1 MGVKHFYI
9 WLKKNHMDCIDIQTN
24 YHNKNIDNL
33 CIDMNGV
40 IHVCAQK
47 VYQYGN
53 NKPPKRF
60 LIESK
65 TKPKLTLKN
74 QLKLF
79 NEIGKTIDYIKSVV
93 LPNKRIILCI
103 DGVAGCAKLSQQRQ
117 RRFNGSKEFDKNEF
131 DKNIIT
137 PGTSM
142 MNHLSKYLDWFV
154 KGKISHDPHWKDIEV
169 VISNERVFGEGEHKI
184 INYIRKY
191 SSPCESFCIHGLDAD
206 LIMLGMTLNK
216 NNIYILR
223 ENEFPRKELH
233 MVDISKLKLNIEK
246 MMKCDDT
253 KSYKKN
259 QGIQD
264 FVFMCFM
271 VGNDFLPTIPSLAIL
286 EGGIEGLID
295 VYKNIFNDYGH
306 LTRNTR
312 TINNMLNLDA
322 LEIFT
327 GTIAQYEKGFLE
339 NKMTNKDKFIE
350 DSLLEKYTTIIDGK
364 TKVDMDGYKKG
375 YYKKKFNIE
384 TEDEIK
390 QICIEYM
397 KGLNWIINYYK
408 HGIPSWKWYY
418 PYFYAPF
425 LSDICKYVKQ
435 YKYKPETDITPL
447 TPFEQLMCVLPECSH
462 YLLPKTFSKI
472 LKPTYPDFYPTE
484 FEVDCS
490 GKRKEWEGIV
500 LLPMVDIKKINEF
513 YNKYKCRLSDK
524 ELSPNNVGK
533 TFVYNFDDQYSK
545 YIKSFYGDIKDCSV
559 KLKSINL

>member
-1 MGVKHFYI
+1 M
-9 WLKKNHMDCIDIQTN
+9 
-24 YHNKNIDNL
+24 
-33 CIDMNGV
+33 
-40 IHVCAQK
+40 
-47 VYQYGN
+47 
-53 NKPPKRF
+53 R
-60 LIESK
+60 
-65 TKPKLTLKN
+65 
-74 QLKLF
+74 
-79 NEIGKTIDYIKSVV
+79 
-93 LPNKRIILCI
+93 
-103 DGVAGCAKLSQQRQ
+103 
-117 RRFNGSKEFDKNEF
+117 
-131 DKNIIT
+131 
-137 PGTSM
+137 
-142 MNHLSKYLDWFV
+142 
-154 KGKISHDPHWKDIEV
+154 
-169 VISNERVFGEGEHKI
+169 
-184 INYIRKY
+184 
-191 SSPCESFCIHGLDAD
+191 
-206 LIMLGMTLNK
+206 
-216 NNIYILR
+216 
-223 ENEFPRKELH
+223 
-233 MVDISKLKLNIEK
+233 
-246 MMKCDDT
+246 
-253 KSYKKN
+253 
-259 QGIQD
+259 
-264 FVFMCFM
+264 
-271 VGNDFLPTIPSLAIL
+271 
-286 EGGIEGLID
+286 
-295 VYKNIFNDYGH
+295 
-306 LTRNTR
+306 
-312 TINNMLNLDA
+312 
-322 LEIFT
+322 
-327 GTIAQYEKGFLE
+327 
-339 NKMTNKDKFIE
+339 NKDKFIE

>member
-9 WLKKNHMDCIDIQTN
+9 WLKKNHINCIDIQEN
-24 YHNKNIDNL
+24 YHKNNIDNL

-47 VYQYGN
+47 IYEYGN
-53 NKPPKRF
+53 NKPTHR
-60 LIESK
+60 LL
-65 TKPKLTLKN
+65 TKPKPRPKLNLQN

-79 NEIGKTIDYIKSVV
+79 NEIGNTIDYIKNII

-117 RRFNGSKEFDKNEF
+117 RRFNGSKDFNDKEFDKNC
-131 DKNIIT
+131 IT
-137 PGTSM
+137 PGTPM

-154 KGKISHDPHWKDIEV
+154 KSKISHDPTWRNIET
-169 VISNERVFGEGEHKI
+169 VISNERVAGEGEHKI
-184 INYIRKY
+184 INYIRKH
-191 SSPCESFCIHGLDAD
+191 SNPCESFCIHGLDAD
-206 LIMLGMTLNK
+206 LIMLGMSLNN

-223 ENEFPRKELH
+223 ENEFPKKELH
-233 MVDISKLKLNIEK
+233 LVDISKLKLNLEK
-246 MMKCDDT
+246 MMKCNDT

-286 EGGIEGLID
+286 EGGIEGLVD

-312 TINNMLNLDA
+312 TITNMLNLDA
-322 LEIFT
+322 LEVFT

-339 NKMTNKDKFIE
+339 DKMMKKDKFIE
-350 DSLLEKYTTIIDGK
+350 DPLLEKYTTIIEGK
-364 TKVDMDGYKKG
+364 TKVDMIGYKKE
-375 YYKKKFNIE
+375 YYKKKFDVETDEDIE
-384 TEDEIK
+384 E
-390 QICIEYM
+390 ICIQYI

-425 LSDICKYVKQ
+425 LSDISKYIKS
-435 YKYKPETDITPL
+435 YKYKQEEDINAL
-447 TPFEQLMCVLPECSH
+447 TPYEQLMCVLPECSH
-462 YLLPKTFSKI
+462 YLLPNVFSNI
-472 LKPTYPDFYPTE
+472 LKPTYPSFFPKE
-484 FEVDCS
+484 FIVDCS

-500 LLPMVDIKKINEF
+500 LLPMVDTQKINEF
-513 YNKYKCRLSDK
+513 YNKHKSKLSDK
-524 ELSPNNVGK
+524 EISQNIPGK
-533 TFVYNFDDQYSK
+533 TFVYNYDNDYCRYF
-545 YIKSFYGDIKDCSV
+545 KSFYGDINDCKV
-559 KLKSINL
+559 KLKSIDL